1 MRTFKKDGITFW
13 LLDLPNSNKFSYEIR
28 FDLGSSIE
36 RIYPKEIYGCT
47 HFIEHLSFK
56 STRDYDTQTLNKNLK
71 KYGYGNATTSFD
83 YMNFYMDSNLDYKEI
98 VVDLVNNIA
107 LNDLTRLNIHELN
120 IERDI
125 VSSEIK
131 MYSDDPKDNFNMLSQ
146 CKLFNLDINDNICGS
161 VDVINNI
168 SKEDLIKI
176 KSLFLHKENISVI
189 IQYDPVE
196 DIDALIDN
204 LIIPKINNFIGDKIL
219 DKEFKDK
226 YLSQDL
232 NLNYNNPSIIIPL
245 KDLEQDYI
253 KIVFENINK
262 LNLNF
267 TLDYL
272 NYYSENSL
280 YEIIREKEGLTY
292 YVSLG
297 HLKVIQKDY
306 IVLFSE
312 IKKDNID
319 KFIRLFKQTL
329 DSVISNL
336 TIEQYDNYMINR
348 KVSYYHEFSNI
359 KKPLYMLPDI
369 INDSLIYEY
378 FKDKDLTNESVI
390 QYYKDT
396 ETFENLKNNLLEFK
410 NLVDTNKYI
419 VSHTI

>member
-83 YMNFYMDSNLDYKEI
+83 YMNFFMESNLDYKEI